1 MKSRNHLGHRIS
13 IHRAERIRI
22 VEINPSPNIR
32 CWPRIQNRIRFRCCS
47 RPQSS
52 CQMKIGERMSEWKSE
67 IGSRKPCALS
77 RHGNK
82 KAAEKRFNLVVCD
95 LQKNPKSSTKFLPKK
110 FHINFSPSRF
120 CPAFDAHLFI
130 SFHRCVSIPCNCK
143 LIDYLPGRSTT
154 PPFSIQT

>member
-13 IHRAERIRI
+13 IHRAENSEA

-32 CWPRIQNRIRFRCCS
+32 CSPRIRNRIRFRCS
-47 RPQSS
+47 SQPQSS
-52 CQMKIGERMSEWKSE
+52 CEMKIRERMSEWKSE

-82 KAAEKRFNLVVCD
+82 KAAEKRFNWVVCD

-120 CPAFDAHLFI
+120 RPAFRCSFVHLLSSLRLLHSLQLQI
-130 SFHRCVSIPCNCK
+130 N
-143 LIDYLPGRSTT
+143 
-154 PPFSIQT
+154 